1 MVVNLFQLQV
11 SLNCFEGD
19 SERKLTNDD
28 LSKLKYLE
36 CVIKE
41 SLRIFPPVPMFARV
55 SSEEIQIGILK
66 ELW

>member
-1 MVVNLFQLQV
+1 MFQLQV

-66 ELW
+66 EL

>member
-66 ELW
+66 EL